1 MESWLLGTHVQCS
14 EVERIQTSEPET
26 GSSTCPSCH
35 SLFLCLRKIQP
46 LSPRL
51 RFPFI
56 KCGTVEQMRGNVSK
70 NYLVQCLAHSKC
82 LIKNSHYFMAYWI
95 FDHSSTFSTFGQLPE
110 SSPVRRLDFSEGEE
124 LSRFPRRLHWLFH
137 TLSWHSSFSFFPPL
151 GGGNSRPFATCGLVL
166 ENTVLPGR
174 FHCLKTECL
183 ITIIFLKLLLPNVWL

>member
-56 KCGTVEQMRGNVSK
+56 KCGTVVQMRGNVSK

-110 SSPVRRLDFSEGEE
+110 SSPVRRLDFSEVRNSAGFLGDFIGYFTPYPGTVPFPSSRHLEEETVDRLLGLWSGSGEHCPSWSFP
-124 LSRFPRRLHWLFH
+124 LS
-137 TLSWHSSFSFFPPL
+137 
-151 GGGNSRPFATCGLVL
+151 
-166 ENTVLPGR
+166 
-174 FHCLKTECL
+174 KD
-183 ITIIFLKLLLPNVWL
+183 